1 MRGDKDNPIPINEL
15 DEYERARLD
24 YVLSVMDNPASVVLA
39 TPNDDGSVTFEALEG
54 EGSQ

>member
-1 MRGDKDNPIPINEL
+1 MRGDKDNPIPINEM

-39 TPNDDGSVTFEALEG
+39 TPNDDGSVTFEALGG